1 MKESADNTFFASTI
15 LNAGFQAAF
24 PASNSTTKTGWTAG
38 GGVEYALPATYGN
51 WIIRGEYLFV
61 SLSGDSVA
69 GLPTPSAFL
78 PPPTNFQYTWNRTE
92 FHVARFAVNYKF

>member
-1 MKESADNTFFASTI
+1 VKESANNTFFASTI

-24 PASNSTTKTGWTAG
+24 PASNSTKTGWTAG

-51 WIIRGEYLFV
+51 WTIRGEYLFV
-61 SLSGDSVA
+61 SLDGDSVA
-69 GLPTPSAFL
+69 GLPTPSVFL
-78 PPPTNFQYTWNRTE
+78 PPPTNFQHPCRRTE